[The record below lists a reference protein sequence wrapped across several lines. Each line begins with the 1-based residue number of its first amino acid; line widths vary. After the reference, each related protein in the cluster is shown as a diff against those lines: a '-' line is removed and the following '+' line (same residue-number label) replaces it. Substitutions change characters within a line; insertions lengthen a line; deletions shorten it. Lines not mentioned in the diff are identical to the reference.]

1 MARLTLAGNPSSG
14 SHDINVTIVPSANT
28 SQDVVFTLPPT
39 GGTIAT
45 VGGSGSGGSSSAV
58 TMGEYT
64 TFKNSVETTL
74 PQKLDKLDDSKS
86 YTDSTIVLLN
96 GNGGDAIKSSAI
108 EIKSRNGYDVVEVPL
123 PTNKKLVMG
132 LATNKSDGTAIVGV
146 YGLSDTAYT
155 TQTGLS
161 FGVGNN
167 AVLSWKGN
175 EVLNASHID
184 NTVAQKN
191 HSHTIANISNL
202 QNELNNRVVYKTTS
216 ITRDRATGKPNYG
229 LS

>member
-45 VGGSGSGGSSSAV
+45 VGGGSGGSSSAV
-58 TMGEYT
+58 TMGEYS
-64 TFKNSVETTL
+64 TFKTSVESTL

-86 YTDSTIVLLN
+86 YIDSTIVLLN

-108 EIKSRNGYDVVEVPL
+108 EIKSRNAYDVLEVPL
-123 PTNKKLVMG
+123 PTSKKIVMG
-132 LATNKSDGTAIVGV
+132 LATDKTDGTAVIGV
-146 YGLSDTAYT
+146 YGSNVTAYT

-161 FGVGNN
+161 FGTGTN

-175 EVLNASHID
+175 EVLNASHIT
-184 NTVAQKN
+184 NKTIAPFS

-202 QNELNNRVVYKTTS
+202 QNELNNRVVYKTTGNARV
-216 ITRDRATGKPNYG
+216 RDTSKPTYG
-229 LS
+229 L

>member
-28 SQDVVFTLPPT
+28 SQDVVFTLPPS

-45 VGGSGSGGSSSAV
+45 IGDGSGGSSSAV

-64 TFKNSVETTL
+64 TFKNSVESTL
-74 PQKLDKLDDSKS
+74 PNKLDKLDDSKS
-86 YTDSTIVLLN
+86 YKESTIVLLN
-96 GNGGDAIKSSAI
+96 STDGDSIKTSAV
-108 EIKSRNGYDVVEVPL
+108 EIQSRNGYDVVEVPL
-123 PTNKKLVMG
+123 PTSKKLVMG
-132 LATNKSDGTAIVGV
+132 LATDKSDGTAVIGV
-146 YGLSDTAYT
+146 YGSTDTAYT

-161 FGVGNN
+161 FGTGTD

-175 EVLNASHID
+175 EVLNASHIN

-191 HSHTIANISNL
+191 HSHTIANISTL
-202 QNELNNRVVYKTTS
+202 QTELNKRVVYKTTG
-216 ITRDRATGKPNYG
+216 TVRDRDTSKPTYG
-229 LS
+229 LI

>member
-28 SQDVVFTLPPT
+28 SQDVVFTLPPS

-45 VGGSGSGGSSSAV
+45 IGDGSGGSSTAV

-64 TFKNSVETTL
+64 TFKNSVESTL
-74 PQKLDKLDDSKS
+74 PNKLDKLDDSKS
-86 YTDSTIVLLN
+86 YKESTIVLLN
-96 GNGGDAIKSSAI
+96 STDGDSIKTSAI
-108 EIKSRNGYDVVEVPL
+108 EIQSRNGYDVVEVPL
-123 PTNKKLVMG
+123 PTSKKLVMG
-132 LATNKSDGTAIVGV
+132 LATDKSDGTAIVGV
-146 YGLSDTAYT
+146 YGSTDTAYT
-155 TQTGLS
+155 AQTGLS
-161 FGVGNN
+161 FGVGDN

-175 EVLNASHID
+175 EVLTASHIN

-202 QNELNNRVVYKTTS
+202 QTELNKRVVYKTTGAV
-216 ITRDRATGKPNYG
+216 RDRDTSKPTYG
-229 LS
+229 LI

>member
-28 SQDVVFTLPPT
+28 SQDVVFTLPPS

-45 VGGSGSGGSSSAV
+45 IGDGSGGSSSAV

-64 TFKNSVETTL
+64 TFKNSVESTL
-74 PQKLDKLDDSKS
+74 PNKLDKLDDSKS
-86 YTDSTIVLLN
+86 YKESTIVLLN
-96 GNGGDAIKSSAI
+96 STDGDSIKTSAV
-108 EIKSRNGYDVVEVPL
+108 EIQSRNGYDVVEIPL
-123 PTNKKLVMG
+123 PTSKKLVMG
-132 LATNKSDGTAIVGV
+132 LATDKSDGTAVIGV
-146 YGLSDTAYT
+146 YGSTDTAYT

-161 FGVGNN
+161 FGTGTD

-175 EVLNASHID
+175 EVLNASHIN

-191 HSHTIANISNL
+191 HSHTIANISTL
-202 QNELNNRVVYKTTS
+202 QTELNKRVVYKTTG
-216 ITRDRATGKPNYG
+216 TVRDRATSKPTYG
-229 LS
+229 LI

>member
-45 VGGSGSGGSSSAV
+45 VGGGSGGSSSAV

-64 TFKNSVETTL
+64 TFKNSVESTL

-96 GNGGDAIKSSAI
+96 GTGGDAIKSSAI
-108 EIKSRNGYDVVEVPL
+108 EIKSRNAYDVLEVPL
-123 PTNKKLVMG
+123 PTSKKIVMG
-132 LATNKSDGTAIVGV
+132 LATDKTDGTAVIGV
-146 YGLSDTAYT
+146 YGSNVTAYT

-161 FGVGNN
+161 FGTGTN

-175 EVLNASHID
+175 EVLNASHIN

-191 HSHTIANISNL
+191 HPHTIANISTL
-202 QNELNNRVVYKTTS
+202 QSELDKRVVYTTTGS
-216 ITRDRATGKPNYG
+216 VRDRATGKPNYG

>member
-28 SQDVVFTLPPT
+28 SQDVVFTLPPS

-45 VGGSGSGGSSSAV
+45 IGDGSGGSSSAV

-64 TFKNSVETTL
+64 KFKNSVDSTL
-74 PQKLDKLDDSKS
+74 PNKLDKLDDSKS
-86 YTDSTIVLLN
+86 YKESTIVLLN
-96 GNGGDAIKSSAI
+96 STDGDSIKTSAV
-108 EIKSRNGYDVVEVPL
+108 EIQSRNGYDVVEIPL
-123 PTNKKLVMG
+123 PTSKKLVMG
-132 LATNKSDGTAIVGV
+132 IATDKSDGTAIVGV
-146 YGLSDTAYT
+146 YGSTDTAYT

-161 FGVGNN
+161 FGTGDN

-175 EVLNASHID
+175 EVLNASHIN

-191 HSHTIANISNL
+191 HSHTIANISTL
-202 QNELNNRVVYKTTS
+202 QNELNKRVVYKTTG
-216 ITRDRATGKPNYG
+216 TVRDRDTSKPTYG
-229 LS
+229 LI